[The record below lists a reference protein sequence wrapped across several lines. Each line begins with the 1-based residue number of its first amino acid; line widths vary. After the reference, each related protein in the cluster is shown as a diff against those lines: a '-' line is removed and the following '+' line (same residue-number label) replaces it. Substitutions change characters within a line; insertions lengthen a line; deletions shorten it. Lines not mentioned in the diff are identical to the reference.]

1 MLITTELHPS
11 VLSTLTQRELEK
23 AFELAERYNA
33 TGVKVHRCGTIE
45 FVFDRPVLKYTLEP
59 QENKFTDCTCEI
71 DLGNRMPEPFLP
83 SVCTFTNEE
92 CEEDDTAF
100 D

>member
-1 MLITTELHPS
+1 MLMTTEIHPN

-45 FVFDRPVLKYTLEP
+45 FVFDRPVLKFTLAP
-59 QENKFTDCTCEI
+59 PVQDFTMAPI
-71 DLGNRMPEPFLP
+71 DLSNRPAPFLP
-83 SVCTFTNEE
+83 TVCTFSKSE
-92 CEEDDTAF
+92 CEEDDSEIT
-100 D
+100 